1 MTTWVAPTVSG
12 GQPFPGLRPF
22 GFNDHKFFF
31 GRSEQIY
38 ALYRLVDHSRF
49 VAVVGSS
56 GSGKSSLVRAG
67 LLPLLEE
74 ESQDPGGRTWRWRI
88 MRPGDAPLARLRDV
102 LAELSEADDPAVSSA
117 RRARIEFYLK
127 QSSFGI
133 IDVLSETESL
143 ADKAFLLVVDQFEEL
158 FRYAEPPGA
167 GNRDP
172 HREARSRDEAAHFVQ
187 LLLEA
192 SRSPARNV
200 VVMLTMR
207 SDFIGDCARFHGLP
221 EAVSAVQFLV
231 PSLSRDQLEE
241 VIRAPIARAGATI
254 DPVLVEIILNES
266 SDELDQLPVLQ
277 HCLLR
282 LWEQAGWTSKTA
294 DEVGVGR
301 EDGLTAEKAGR
312 YLDIGH
318 YEAIGR
324 LADALSRHAE
334 EIYKRL
340 QGQTLAVE
348 QVFRSLAEIDREGR
362 AIRRA
367 IRFDRLHDE
376 TCDPEDKRITEGDL
390 HRVLDEFRADE
401 CSFLLPLRSEVGTL
415 ESDTRIDVGH
425 EALLRRWERVCG
437 RRDSVNQ
444 ESVLQGATKT
454 SPPSHRSAPRWSG
467 PPGWRQ
473 FRFFGRRLNERDR
486 DQTKAST
493 DPTPEGWLRAEQHDG
508 LRYRALLTMIERD
521 DRAIIPLDQVNE
533 WRLWWEERPRTEGWA
548 ERYGGD
554 FGRIKQL
561 LEDSRRVLKER
572 TLLIWTAAVAGT
584 LLLIAVGWLVYQY
597 HIEGQKMAA
606 AHRKMVEQA
615 ATAEHNF
622 GVTIVSSNQLLH
634 QLIDS
639 VNRGSVTVEGGREL
653 LNKTAQIVN
662 GMRAQLGDHQ
672 QSTETAK
679 LDVAFRLIKSDLE
692 QSLGETS
699 NAFESAQEAK
709 DIAEIRSGSEPGN
722 AEWRHLLYESVF
734 RLAEAEIALKQ
745 DKTTLAKVL
754 AEFTLAQRIAEQL
767 ALASPQDGE
776 RQLDLALVHSRIG
789 DVHEVGNNIPAA
801 LAEDQ
806 LAAAITGQL
815 VDRNAANAEWRREL
829 ASAQYRVGRS
839 LAALNRTDEA
849 MAQFRLSLANRERLM
864 TNDRDNDIYPSN
876 AAASHSEIARLLDRT
891 GDLEGTDREF
901 RAAIEILERLT
912 RKDPQNA
919 ISQSY
924 LAPEYAR
931 YAAFLEKQ
939 GKEQD
944 ALDYFG
950 KSLSIRQD
958 LASRDPKNIAK
969 QRPLATVATQVA
981 DRLMTRN
988 LFDKAL
994 AHYRIA
1000 LAARTRLV
1008 ADNPDSFDRQHN
1020 LSETHAK
1027 IGDVLMAKGDSSA
1040 ASTEYQAVLDIAR
1053 QVAGKESGNA
1063 ARQTEVASASIKLGE
1078 AFEASARTQDAVAHY
1093 REASNIL
1100 EGVAAKDP
1108 QNTVWQG
1115 LRKRASDA
1123 LARLAA
1129 SR

>member
-1 MTTWVAPTVSG
+1 MTTWVAPTPSG
-12 GQPFPGLRPF
+12 GPPFPGLRPF

-74 ESQDPGGRTWRWRI
+74 ESKDPGGRTWLWRV
-88 MRPGDAPLARLRDV
+88 MRPGDAPLTRLRDV
-102 LAELSEADDPAVSSA
+102 LADLSQADDPAVSSA
-117 RRARIEFYLK
+117 RRARIEFYLRR
-127 QSSFGI
+127 SSFGVV
-133 IDVLSETESL
+133 DVLAETESV

-158 FRYAEPPGA
+158 FRYAEPPTA

-172 HREARSRDEAAHFVQ
+172 HRDAHFRDEAAHFVQ

-241 VIRAPIARAGATI
+241 VIRAPIARAGGTI
-254 DPVLVEIILNES
+254 DPVLVEIMLNES

-282 LWEQAGWTSKTA
+282 LWEQAGGTSKTA
-294 DEVGVGR
+294 DEAGAGQ
-301 EDGLTAEKAGR
+301 EDEPAAEKAGR
-312 YLDIGH
+312 HQDIGH

-340 QGQTLAVE
+340 EGQTLAVE
-348 QVFRSLAEIDREGR
+348 QVFRSLAEIDRDGR

-367 IRFDRLHDE
+367 IRFDRLRNE
-376 TCDPEDKRITEGDL
+376 TCDPQDKRISKADL
-390 HRVLDEFRADE
+390 HRILDEFRADE
-401 CSFLLPLRSEVGTL
+401 CSFLLPLRSEIARL
-415 ESDTRIDVGH
+415 APDTRIDVGH

-437 RRDSVNQ
+437 RRGSVNQ
-444 ESVLQGATKT
+444 ESVLQGATIT
-454 SPPSHRSAPRWSG
+454 SPPSYRSAPRWSR
-467 PPGWRQ
+467 PRWRQ
-473 FRFFGRRLNERDR
+473 FLDRRLNEPDR
-486 DQTKAST
+486 GGTKASL
-493 DPTPEGWLRAEQHDG
+493 DPTPGGWLRAEQHDG

-521 DRAIIPLDQVNE
+521 DGAIIPLDQVNE

-548 ERYGGD
+548 ERYGGS
-554 FGRIKQL
+554 FWRIKQL
-561 LEDSRRVLKER
+561 LEDSRRALKER
-572 TLLIWTAAVAGT
+572 TLLIWAAAVAGT
-584 LLLIAVGWLVYQY
+584 LLLIAVGWLVYQF
-597 HIEGQKMAA
+597 HIEGQKMAET
-606 AHRKMVEQA
+606 HRKMVEQA

-639 VNRGSVTVEGGREL
+639 VNRGSVSVEGGREL
-653 LNKTAQIVN
+653 LKKTAQIVN
-662 GMRAQLGDHQ
+662 GMRAQLEDNQ

-679 LDVAFRLIKSDLE
+679 LDVAFRLITSDLE
-692 QSLGETS
+692 QHLGETT
-699 NAFESAQEAK
+699 NALESAREAK
-709 DIAEIRSGSEPGN
+709 DIAETRSDHGSGN
-722 AEWRHLLYESVF
+722 AEWRHLLYASIF

-745 DKTTLAKVL
+745 DKTTVAKVL
-754 AEFTLAQRIAEQL
+754 AEFILAQRIAEQL
-767 ALASPQDGE
+767 AQASPEDGE
-776 RQLDLALVHSRIG
+776 RRLDLALVHSRIG
-789 DVHEVGNNIPAA
+789 DVHEVGNNMAAA

-806 LAAAITGQL
+806 IAAAITGQL
-815 VDRNAANAEWRREL
+815 VDRNPAKAEWRREL
-829 ASAQYRVGRS
+829 GSAQYRVGR
-839 LAALNRTDEA
+839 LFAALNRTDEA

-864 TNDRDNDIYPSN
+864 TNDPDNDIYPSN
-876 AAASHSEIARLLDRT
+876 AAASYSEIARLLDRT
-891 GDLEGTDREF
+891 GDFEGAAREF
-901 RAAIEILERLT
+901 RTAIEILERLT

-931 YAAFLEKQ
+931 YAAFLERQ

-950 KSLSIRQD
+950 KSLLIRQD
-958 LASRDPKNIAK
+958 LASRDPKNMAK
-969 QRPLATVATQVA
+969 QLPLATVATQVA
-981 DRLMTRN
+981 DRLMAQN
-988 LFDKAL
+988 LFDDAL
-994 AHYRIA
+994 ADYRIV

-1020 LSETHAK
+1020 LSEAHGK
-1027 IGDVLMAKGDSSA
+1027 IGDVLMAKADSGA
-1040 ASTEYQAVLDIAR
+1040 ASTEYQEVLDIAR
-1053 QVAGKESGNA
+1053 QAAGKDSGNA
-1063 ARQTEVASASIKLGE
+1063 ARQADVASASIKLGE
-1078 AFEASARTQDAVAHY
+1078 AFEAAARIQDAVARY

-1100 EGVAAKDP
+1100 EGVTAKDP
-1108 QNTVWQG
+1108 RNSVWQG
-1115 LRKRASDA
+1115 LRQRASDA
-1123 LARLAA
+1123 LARLSA